1 MRPLV
6 LASSS
11 PYRRQLLER
20 LGMPFDWQAP
30 AIDERPEPGE
40 APATLVTRLAQAKAS
55 ALASTYPDALI
66 IGSDQVAMLDGQILG
81 KPGSFEP
88 AQRQLLA
95 ASSRSVEFFTGLC
108 LLNSATGTAQVHCEP
123 FRVHFRSLT
132 PTQVSTYL
140 MKEQPYD
147 CAGSFKAEG
156 LGICLFRQMEGRDP
170 NALIGLPLIA
180 LIDLLRREGVD
191 PLEPHTQA

>member
-20 LGMPFDWQAP
+20 LGLPFDWQAP
-30 AIDERPEPGE
+30 AIDERPKPEE

-55 ALASTYPDALI
+55 ALAATYPDALI
-66 IGSDQVAMLDGQILG
+66 IGSDQVAVLDGQILG
-81 KPGSFEP
+81 KPGSFEA

-95 ASSRSVEFFTGLC
+95 ASGRSVEFFTGLC

-132 PTQVSTYL
+132 PTQVSVYL
-140 MKEQPYD
+140 RKEQPYD

-156 LGICLFRQMEGRDP
+156 LGICLFRQLEGRDP

-180 LIDLLRREGVD
+180 LIDLLRHEGVD
-191 PLEPHTQA
+191 PLEPPTQP